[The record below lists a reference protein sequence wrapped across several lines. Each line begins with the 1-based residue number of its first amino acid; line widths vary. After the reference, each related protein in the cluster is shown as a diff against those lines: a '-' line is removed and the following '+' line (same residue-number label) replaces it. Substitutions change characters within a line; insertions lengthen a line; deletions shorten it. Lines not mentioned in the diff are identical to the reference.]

1 MNPGKAGQV
10 KWQQIDHVGRNVTEL
25 FRDVGDTAV
34 VERAIFDACAYFAS
48 TNLTYDGT
56 ALHPLWADD
65 DDAVAIFRNIVYRNP
80 LFAPCLYVAIS
91 GKLNAIAKCS
101 GVLQRKRG

>member
-1 MNPGKAGQV
+1 M
-10 KWQQIDHVGRNVTEL
+10 
-25 FRDVGDTAV
+25 GDTTAV
-34 VERAIFDACAYFAS
+34 KRAVFDACAYFAR

-80 LFAPCLYVAIS
+80 LFAPGLYVAIS
-91 GKLNAIAKCS
+91 RKLNAIVKCS
-101 GVLQRKRG
+101 GVLQRKGADSKRRFLPDSTGFPSTSSTRYIGT